1 MPRVRVKESDLPPV
15 GPNGKYLVRFRV
27 VSVDENRTSH
37 WVYKEVD
44 WEYMLAVARNAEFVV
59 EETDAP

>member
-44 WEYMLAVARNAEFVV
+44 WEYMLAVARTAEFIV
-59 EETDAP
+59 EDPDAP

>member
-44 WEYMLAVARNAEFVV
+44 WEYMLALARVAQIEMGG
-59 EETDAP
+59 EDIP

>member
-1 MPRVRVKESDLPPV
+1 MIQIKIPVQNLPNNPD
-15 GPNGKYLVRFRV
+15 GKHLVRFRV

-44 WEYMLAVARNAEFVV
+44 WEYMLALARVAQV
-59 EETDAP
+59 EMGGEDIP